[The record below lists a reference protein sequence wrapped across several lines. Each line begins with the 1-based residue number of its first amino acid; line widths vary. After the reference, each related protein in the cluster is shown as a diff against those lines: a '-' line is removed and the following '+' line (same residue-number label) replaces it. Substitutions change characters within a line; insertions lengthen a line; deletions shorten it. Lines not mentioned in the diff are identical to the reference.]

1 MSSRLPDH
9 QLYDGHYLAFAG
21 SWLGKSNHLLTEEQ
35 REAGKAIREAF
46 THRWQ
51 EQGGTG
57 DAVALMLDVERKALA
72 AIEKHGAAAYIAKV
86 RDVTAKKEQAA

>member
-1 MSSRLPDH
+1 MKDH

-21 SWLGKSNHLLTEEQ
+21 TWLGKSNHLLTDEQ
-35 REAGKAIREAF
+35 KEAGKAIREAF
-46 THRWQ
+46 AHRWHL
-51 EQGGTG
+51 QGGKG
-57 DAVALMLDVERKALA
+57 DALALMLDVQRKALA